1 MVARRR
7 RSVDS
12 GSSLGI
18 LFKLSLIAA
27 AAIIVTPMVLAAPAH
42 ADAADF
48 IDYLERNG
56 IPSPTRA
63 IAADAV
69 DLGNAICGL
78 YSANVDAGRNPKR
91 AVMAQLAEDGNSNP
105 AVWTVGSVTYLCPQ
119 YEYLLP

>member
-1 MVARRR
+1 MLRTLVAG
-7 RSVDS
+7 VVIAAP
-12 GSSLGI
+12 I
-18 LFKLSLIAA
+18 LFA
-27 AAIIVTPMVLAAPAH
+27 TPAH

-48 IDYLERNG
+48 IDYLESNG

-78 YSANVDAGRNPKR
+78 YSAAVDAGRNANR
-91 AVMAQLAEDGNSNP
+91 EVMNTLAQDGNPNP
-105 AVWTVGSVTYLCPQ
+105 AVWTVGAVTYLCPQ